1 MAINDT
7 PRRLK
12 LTDDEIIQACEDIA
26 KTGRQP
32 TNKMI
37 VKHLGRG
44 SFSQTSPVLRAWL
57 EKRKQHEQPTSTTV
71 PADVKELC
79 AQLAPSLWAAAIEK
93 AEFSMQAERRELAMF
108 RQDCDNTLIALET
121 EFAQLSAQYEERGNI
136 IDDLTVSSDTLK
148 GDLVDAKRELAL
160 MGERYA
166 SSQAESA
173 ALKAEL
179 MQVTDTLGDAQ
190 QQIGSLSIAKQL
202 AEQSILQLQEDHR
215 KADLLANQL
224 NAELASSQSEARKL
238 NEDLSVAKHA
248 LDELKNRFEA
258 VSVSLQTTQAA
269 LQESQ
274 RQVILL
280 GQTLTQ
286 QQDQNEKLV
295 AELQVTKEEKEGFA
309 SIINSRDISLA
320 LLGKDKDDL
329 LASMAALKA
338 EREELL
344 STIDTVKQQ
353 NQSLAIERAGLLA
366 KIDAH
371 EQLLIGKEGATHK

>member
-1 MAINDT
+1 MAINET
-7 PRRLK
+7 AKRLK

-57 EKRKQHEQPTSTTV
+57 EKRKQYEQPTSSTV
-71 PADVKELC
+71 PAEVKELC

-93 AEFSMQAERRELAMF
+93 AEFEMQAERRELASY

-121 EFAQLSAQYEERGNI
+121 ELGQLGAQYEERGNI
-136 IDDLTVSSDTLK
+136 IDDLQVSNDTLN
-148 GDLVDAKRELAL
+148 GELADAKTELAL
-160 MGERYA
+160 ITERYA
-166 SSQAESA
+166 SSQAESE

-179 MQVTDTLGDAQ
+179 IKVTDTLGEAN

-202 AEQSILQLQEDHR
+202 AEQSILQLQEEHR
-215 KADLLANQL
+215 KADLLAGQL
-224 NAELASSQSEARKL
+224 KAELTSSQSEARKL
-238 NEDLSVAKHA
+238 NEDLSVTKHA
-248 LDELKNRFEA
+248 HDELKSRFEA
-258 VSVSLQTTQAA
+258 VSGSLQTTQAA

-286 QQDQNEKLV
+286 QQEQNEKLV
-295 AELQVTKEEKEGFA
+295 AELQVTKEEKEGFV

-329 LASMAALKA
+329 LASVAALKA

-344 STIDTVKQQ
+344 SAIDTVKQQ
-353 NQSLAIERAGLLA
+353 NQTLAIERAGLLA

-371 EQLLIGKEGATHK
+371 EQLLIGKEGASHK